1 MGLALV
7 STLAFC
13 LWVVLWGLGVG
24 GFDGMM
30 LTATIIL
37 VAGGI
42 AALKRFLPGTSRSE
56 GPPSG
61 GW

>member
-7 STLAFC
+7 ATLAFC
-13 LWVVLWGLGVG
+13 LWVTLWGLGVG
-24 GFDGMM
+24 GWDGMM

-42 AALKRFLPGTSRSE
+42 DALKRFLPGT
-56 GPPSG
+56 PPPQQRTTG